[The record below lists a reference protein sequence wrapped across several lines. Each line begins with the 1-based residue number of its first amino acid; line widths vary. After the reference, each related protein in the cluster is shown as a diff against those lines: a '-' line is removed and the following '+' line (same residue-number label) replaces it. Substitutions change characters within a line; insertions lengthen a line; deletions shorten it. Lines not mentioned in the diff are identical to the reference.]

1 MLRPGGALVHI
12 SDLKSETP
20 SLHGLPHP
28 PAPYAAIEE
37 LVRRYLGPVRRAG
50 RTVLPNGTPGDEA
63 VVLARAG
70 FTGPHRHVVPG
81 GQALERTPDDL
92 VSWVFSM
99 SYAAPHLFGER
110 RDAFEADVRRLLQEV
125 SPSERFS
132 ERQPSTEV
140 FVWRK
145 GLAEG

>member
-1 MLRPGGALVHI
+1 
-12 SDLKSETP
+12 
-20 SLHGLPHP
+20 
-28 PAPYAAIEE
+28 
-37 LVRRYLGPVRRAG
+37 
-50 RTVLPNGTPGDEA
+50 
-63 VVLARAG
+63 
-70 FTGPHRHVVPG
+70 
-81 GQALERTPDDL
+81 
-92 VSWVFSM
+92 M

-125 SPSERFS
+125 SPSGRLS